1 MKYLVNFEIKAQ
13 GFSEIVE
20 AENKIEALEKAGE
33 YLRNRMPF
41 LKSDRVITPIH
52 SNMEFFWTKTHQ
64 EVTDLKTEGE

>member
-20 AENKIEALEKAGE
+20 AEDKKEALDKASE

-41 LKSDRVITPIH
+41 LKSNKVITPIH
-52 SNMEFFWTKTHQ
+52 SNLEFR
-64 EVTDLKTEGE
+64 

>member
-20 AENKIEALEKAGE
+20 AEDKKEALDKASE

-41 LKSDRVITPIH
+41 LESNKVITPIH
-52 SNMEFFWTKTHQ
+52 SNMEFGSYQTNQKI
-64 EVTDLKTEGE
+64 TDKI

>member
-20 AENKIEALEKAGE
+20 AEDKSEALDKASE

-41 LKSDRVITPIH
+41 LESNKVITPIH
-52 SNMEFFWTKTHQ
+52 SNMELNSYS
-64 EVTDLKTEGE
+64 TDQKRTDKI

>member
-33 YLRNRMPF
+33 YLRNRMPL

-64 EVTDLKTEGE
+64 EVTDLKKKDK

>member
-20 AENKIEALEKAGE
+20 AEDKSEALDKASK

-41 LKSDRVITPIH
+41 LESNKIITPIH
-52 SNMEFFWTKTHQ
+52 SNME
-64 EVTDLKTEGE
+64 LKTYSTNQKRTDKI